1 MDKLWGIRLQTKA
14 CSFYYVKSLVLR
26 LTEAYGGNGNIFRQI
41 YTAEYFNIRK
51 NSGHIV
57 ESSISS

>member
-1 MDKLWGIRLQTKA
+1 MGDKAANESLQLLL
-14 CSFYYVKSLVLR
+14 CKSLVLR
-26 LTEAYGGNGNIFRQI
+26 LTEAYGVNGNIFRQI

>member
-1 MDKLWGIRLQTKA
+1 MGDKAANESLQL
-14 CSFYYVKSLVLR
+14 FYVKSLVLR